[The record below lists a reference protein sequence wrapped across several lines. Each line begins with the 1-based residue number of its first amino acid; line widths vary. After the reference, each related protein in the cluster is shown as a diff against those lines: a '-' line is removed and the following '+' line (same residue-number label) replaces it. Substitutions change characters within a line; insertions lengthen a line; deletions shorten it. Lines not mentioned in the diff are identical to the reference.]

1 MRYNFSILRCYTQIL
16 KEVEFMAVDLHCHTK
31 LSDSSMGLEDLIILA
46 AKRGVTTI
54 AITDRDCQA
63 GTVRGKIIGE
73 RRGVAVIPGVEISAY
88 DSKRDKYAEI
98 LCYLSDSPDRLEG
111 LCHRNTLARKKASQ
125 MMTLKAA
132 RKFPLTP
139 ELVIKCATGATAVFE
154 EHIMH
159 ALVECGMTDKIHG
172 ELFDELFSP
181 ESASNIIT
189 KAKYAEP
196 SEVVE
201 AIHEAGGIAI
211 LAHPGSNG
219 SFELLEE
226 LIPLGLD
233 GVEVWH
239 PDNTEEQQAK
249 LLEIAKKNGLL
260 TVGGTEFK
268 GMYSKAP
275 ICVGDYS
282 TPEASLKALLSY
294 KTKLKKRKAMENKN
308 DENK

>member
-1 MRYNFSILRCYTQIL
+1 
-16 KEVEFMAVDLHCHTK
+16 MAVDLHCHTK

-73 RRGVAVIPGVEISAY
+73 RRGVTVIPGVEISAY
-88 DSKRDKYAEI
+88 DSKRDKYAEL

-159 ALVECGMTDKIHG
+159 ALVECGMTDRIHG

-181 ESASNIIT
+181 ESESNIIT

-196 SEVVE
+196 SEVVD

-249 LLEIAKKNGLL
+249 LLAIAKKNGLL

-268 GMYSKAP
+268 GMYSKSP

-294 KTKLKKRKAMENKN
+294 KTKLKKRKAMESKN

>member
-1 MRYNFSILRCYTQIL
+1 
-16 KEVEFMAVDLHCHTK
+16 MAVDLHCHTK
-31 LSDSSMGLEDLIILA
+31 LSDSSMGLEDLIVLA

-73 RRGVAVIPGVEISAY
+73 RRGVTVIPGVEISAY

-159 ALVECGMTDKIHG
+159 ALVECGMTDRIHG
-172 ELFDELFSP
+172 ELYDELFSP
-181 ESASNIIT
+181 ESTSNIIT

-196 SEVVE
+196 SEVVD

-211 LAHPGSNG
+211 LAHPGSNN

-260 TVGGTEFK
+260 TIGGTEFK

>member
-1 MRYNFSILRCYTQIL
+1 
-16 KEVEFMAVDLHCHTK
+16 MAVDLHCHTK

-73 RRGVAVIPGVEISAY
+73 RRGVTVIPGVEISAY
-88 DSKRDKYAEI
+88 DSKRDRYAEI

-132 RKFPLTP
+132 RKYPITP

-159 ALVECGMTDKIHG
+159 ALVECGMTDKVHG
-172 ELFDELFSP
+172 ELFDELFSS
-181 ESASNIIT
+181 ESTSNIIT
-189 KAKYAEP
+189 KAKYEEP
-196 SEVVE
+196 SAVID
-201 AIHEAGGIAI
+201 AIHEAGGIAV
-211 LAHPGSNG
+211 LAHPGSNN

-249 LLEIAKKNGLL
+249 LLEIAKKNNLL

-268 GMYSKAP
+268 GMYSKSP